1 MDTNKIEE
9 LNTATIK
16 NNMAFEQNMISN
28 YKLSIMASVATM
40 GIAAMI
46 NSELVNHVATI
57 GKAPIEVVANIGAAG
72 FYATAALVVGVPV
85 LGAAIALTSEMIKL
99 GGSAIKIIS
108 NSMATDKQA
117 VSNLALESKLESRM
131 SVFRQKN
138 PAQTAEENTL
148 EVSRGP
154 KPF

>member
-57 GKAPIEVVANIGAAG
+57 GKAPIELVANIGTAG
-72 FYATAALVVGVPV
+72 FFATAGLVVGVPV
-85 LGAAIALTSEMIKL
+85 VAAAAALTIEMIKL
-99 GGSAIKIIS
+99 GGSAIKIITD
-108 NSMATDKQA
+108 SMASDKQLIA
-117 VSNLALESKLESRM
+117 NQALESRM
-131 SVFRQKN
+131 SAFRQKN
-138 PAQTAEENTL
+138 PIQDAETL
-148 EVSRGP
+148 EVAREP
-154 KPF
+154 KPN